1 MLSTHNKDYNLL
13 AIMIPAGD
21 HSSRS
26 IVHRRVSSWASWSEV
41 GTGTGTATPPR
52 TNEGETGSAVA
63 ASASEELSRSLLPGL
78 EYEDEE
84 DDLLSLVSQSLRKLN
99 WKLWIVFLLMIL
111 SGVSN
116 VVLAKL
122 QALPMYNYPTFL
134 NMYANGMYVILSFCY
149 ILPVS
154 YFGLCHN
161 SIPRAHLTSMSK
173 KPFMVMGFLDA
184 IAGAMQVLATVYL
197 PGTLLVLLPQAAIPL
212 SMLATRFILRE
223 RFTQYQYLGAIIVIT
238 GIVVVLF
245 PVLTQLGAPN
255 FSCQALDEDE
265 NCAICENETTQ
276 EDCESHKRTTD
287 PSFESSMMT
296 EDDEDARYCQW
307 ISKDESLRHDD
318 FLKFVWSL
326 VMLASCVPMV
336 LSTVYKQVA
345 LQVQLDPI
353 LINGWVSLFQFVCG
367 LFLVVPSGYA
377 SSPKVKPLDLPEN
390 WAQATACLFSQNN
403 SIETGCHPDQCS
415 QAALW
420 VHLGLLTSVVYTVSM
435 ILVLKY
441 GSASLLY
448 LGLTLVVP
456 LGHLVFSLHSPSY
469 THTTD
474 VTGLIV
480 LVAGLVLFRFGH
492 DDVEEEE
499 EVLAPPA
506 DYVQLSSGDEGDA
519 ANAANNVPV
528 SDPNLGNHGLGD
540 DKNGFLEFL
549 REPFML
555 VGDI

>member
-1 MLSTHNKDYNLL
+1 
-13 AIMIPAGD
+13 
-21 HSSRS
+21 
-26 IVHRRVSSWASWSEV
+26 
-41 GTGTGTATPPR
+41 
-52 TNEGETGSAVA
+52 
-63 ASASEELSRSLLPGL
+63 
-78 EYEDEE
+78 
-84 DDLLSLVSQSLRKLN
+84 LN
-99 WKLWIVFLLMIL
+99 I
-111 SGVSN
+111 
-116 VVLAKL
+116 
-122 QALPMYNYPTFL
+122 
-134 NMYANGMYVILSFCY
+134 YANGMYVILSFCY

-154 YFGLCHN
+154 YFGWCHN
-161 SIPRAHLTSMSK
+161 SIPKAHLTSMSFK

-212 SMLATRFILRE
+212 SMLASRFILRE
-223 RFTQYQYLGAIIVIT
+223 RFTQYQYLGAAIVMM

-245 PVLTQLGAPN
+245 PVLTQQGAPN
-255 FSCQALDEDE
+255 FSCQALINEDE
-265 NCAICENETTQ
+265 NCAICQNETTE
-276 EDCESHKRTTD
+276 EDCKSHRQNDDPTTTTTFE
-287 PSFESSMMT
+287 FESIIRNNDT
-296 EDDEDARYCQW
+296 PEEEGFYCQW
-307 ISKDESLRHDD
+307 ISKGESLRQDD

-326 VMLASCVPMV
+326 VMLASCIPMV

-367 LFLVVPSGYA
+367 LFLVVPAGYA
-377 SSPKVKPLDLPEN
+377 SSPKVKPLELPEN

-403 SIETGCHPDQCS
+403 SIETGCHPDECS

-420 VHLGLLTSVVYTVSM
+420 VHLGLLASVAYTVSL

-456 LGHLVFSLHSPSY
+456 LGHLVFSLHSPS
-469 THTTD
+469 HTQSAD
-474 VTGLIV
+474 ITGLIV

-492 DDVEEEE
+492 DDDVEDE
-499 EVLAPPA
+499 EVRVVIASPN
-506 DYVQLSSGDEGDA
+506 DYTQLLGDDDEV
-519 ANAANNVPV
+519 NANNE
-528 SDPNLGNHGLGD
+528 SRNNAEASNPNLGINNGLGD